1 MAEDIGLLQNTIVR
15 APFRDLMKEADGI
28 REIMGYYW
36 NIVKH
41 KGTALYS

>member
-15 APFRDLMKEADGI
+15 APLTELL
-28 REIMGYYW
+28 RESPGFGGLLKYYW
-36 NIVKH
+36 DIVKH